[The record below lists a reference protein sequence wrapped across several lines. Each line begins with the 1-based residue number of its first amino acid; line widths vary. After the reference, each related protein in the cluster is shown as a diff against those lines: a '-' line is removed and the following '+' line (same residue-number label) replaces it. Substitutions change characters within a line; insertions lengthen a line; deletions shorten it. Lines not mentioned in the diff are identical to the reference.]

1 MMKNEKE
8 IIFKE
13 LNYNDKINFLWE
25 LACTGETE
33 NLKNLFDE
41 YDSMLNVRYELFG
54 KSHSLIMGAYRNR
67 CLDTVEMLITEGGTI
82 EPNEIE
88 EIISYINIQRLR
100 IMENLIFELIPAESE
115 RNIQKINELTK
126 KLTTYSQLITE
137 N

>member
-33 NLKNLFDE
+33 KLKNLFDD
-41 YDSMLNVRYELFG
+41 YDSMLNVRYKLFG

-82 EPNEIE
+82 EPDEIE
-88 EIISYINIQRLR
+88 EIISYINTQRLR